1 MNLLALIAYSQNF
14 TEYTADYFYP
24 AELGSAEW
32 CDFDNDGFMD
42 LIVTG
47 NSPLRVT
54 KLYHANGDST
64 FTILNNT
71 NIEGVDISSIDWGD
85 FNNDGFKDFIISGR
99 NSSDQPITSLYMN
112 NGGTSFSLVQ
122 GTMFANV
129 YTGASKWGDYNND
142 GNLDLF
148 ITGHNGSGL
157 IAKVYRNNGSSSSY
171 SFTEETSINI
181 KGIWKGD
188 AAWFDYNNDGNQDI
202 IITGDTGYYTPA
214 TVIYKN
220 NGDNSFTK
228 LDSTNI
234 DGGIFGKLDI
244 GDYDGD
250 SYLDIVVMGSSSTS
264 TFTKI
269 YKNMANGQFA
279 NQITSP
285 LVGYAQGIVKW
296 GDYDGD
302 GDLDLF
308 AAGHTKYPINSH
320 DAIVY
325 VNNGNNNFVEL
336 TNEPFIGFQ
345 ASTADWA
352 DFDNDGDL
360 DIIIAGNYLTQSYQ
374 TKLYVNNIISNSSIG
389 QANTKP
395 TAPTGLNS
403 MQIGDSLILSWN
415 RSTDS
420 TTPSNAITY
429 NLRIGTS
436 SDSINLLSPKSDL
449 MTGIRR
455 MADFGNITDTFYV
468 FHPKDS
474 IISWSVQAIDNGY
487 MASEFSINDSII
499 FQISSIQQPY
509 NKYRFSVYP
518 NPTSRIINIE
528 AKAITEICL
537 YNNMG
542 QLLYRQIPSTLKNK
556 HTLNMQNYPS
566 GLYILSIRTNNG
578 IFSRK
583 VIYQSQ
589 PSH

>member
-1 MNLLALIAYSQNF
+1 
-14 TEYTADYFYP
+14 
-24 AELGSAEW
+24 
-32 CDFDNDGFMD
+32 
-42 LIVTG
+42 
-47 NSPLRVT
+47 
-54 KLYHANGDST
+54 
-64 FTILNNT
+64 
-71 NIEGVDISSIDWGD
+71 
-85 FNNDGFKDFIISGR
+85 
-99 NSSDQPITSLYMN
+99 
-112 NGGTSFSLVQ
+112 
-122 GTMFANV
+122 
-129 YTGASKWGDYNND
+129 
-142 GNLDLF
+142 
-148 ITGHNGSGL
+148 
-157 IAKVYRNNGSSSSY
+157 
-171 SFTEETSINI
+171 
-181 KGIWKGD
+181 
-188 AAWFDYNNDGNQDI
+188 
-202 IITGDTGYYTPA
+202 
-214 TVIYKN
+214 
-220 NGDNSFTK
+220 
-228 LDSTNI
+228 
-234 DGGIFGKLDI
+234 
-244 GDYDGD
+244 
-250 SYLDIVVMGSSSTS
+250 
-264 TFTKI
+264 
-269 YKNMANGQFA
+269 MANGQFA